1 MSSNGRIF
9 TSFPRGNE
17 TFTLAEA
24 NTATTEVPFPEYVD
38 LPFEGVSGAEHGRC
52 SQDSNT
58 PEAFVNTTNPGFSIA
73 TDKFLLVQAVVVDG
87 LDRIWALDVGRP
99 RVNGTTLMAAS
110 PGGPKLLGFHQN
122 GTRFATFT
130 FPASVVPADSSL
142 NDLRIDLRGDGFA
155 YLPDSSPQRPGLV
168 VVNLRTGVSWR
179 HLDNHPSVT
188 VQVDLISFHNGGRP
202 RSVGVIEGRV

>member
-1 MSSNGRIF
+1 MSSDGRIF

-24 NTATTEVPFPEYVD
+24 NTATTEVPFPECVD
-38 LPFEGVSGAEHGRC
+38 LSFASVSGAEHGRR

-99 RVNGTTLMAAS
+99 RVNGSTLMAAT
-110 PGGPKLLGFHQN
+110 PGGP
-122 GTRFATFT
+122 RFPPERHAVRDLHLPRRRRPCRLFAER
-130 FPASVVPADSSL
+130 PAHRPARGW
-142 NDLRIDLRGDGFA
+142 LRIPARQLA
-155 YLPDSSPQRPGLV
+155 AAPGARRRELA
-168 VVNLRTGVSWR
+168 
-179 HLDNHPSVT
+179 H
-188 VQVDLISFHNGGRP
+188 
-202 RSVGVIEGRV
+202 GRVVAAS